1 MSIDYLA
8 GAFAPVSKEITVD
21 DLNVTGT
28 LPAELEGRWLRNG
41 PNPIGEVD
49 RASHHWFVGSAMVHG
64 VRLRDGRAEWYRNR
78 WVRSAESA
86 AHLGE
91 DPPTG
96 PVFGT
101 HLSAPNTNVG
111 GFAGTT
117 WALVEAGG
125 MPCELTYELDT
136 KYRNDFFG
144 TLPAGYT
151 AHPKFDPA
159 TGELHAVCY
168 AYPDNADFVQYVVI
182 GPDGRVKGTTEI
194 AVPDMP
200 MVHDMSLTEN
210 YAVIYDLPIT
220 VDIELAMQSQFP
232 FRWNPDHAARVG
244 LMPRGG
250 TSDQIIWCDAPM
262 KYVFHPLN
270 AYEDTNDDVIIDLC
284 TYERTFSSDLKG
296 PFGDLP
302 PTLDRWTINPT
313 SRKVSEQRIDD
324 RAHEFPRHN
333 PKVGL
338 RQHRYGYT
346 MLVGEDND
354 PTTGMTCK
362 TDFVTGTTSL
372 HDYGPGR
379 TGAEPIFV
387 PRADGVDEDDGWL
400 MTVVYDAGRDTS
412 DLVLVDARDMSAP
425 PVATVQLPQ
434 RVPMGFH
441 GNWVPDS
448 SVAP

>member
-182 GPDGRVKGTTEI
+182 GPDGRVKSTTEI

>member
-1 MSIDYLA
+1 VD
-8 GAFAPVSKEITVD
+8 KEITAD
-21 DLNVTGT
+21 DLQVTGD

-41 PNPIGEVD
+41 PNPIGELD

-78 WVRSAESA
+78 WIRSEESA

-91 DPPTG
+91 NPPTG

-101 HLSAPNTNVG
+101 HVGAPNTNVG

-125 MPCELTYELDT
+125 MPCELTYELET
-136 KYRNDFFG
+136 KFRNDFFG
-144 TLPAGYT
+144 TLTAGYT

-168 AYPDNADFVQYVVI
+168 AYPDNPDFVQYVVI
-182 GPDGRVKGTTEI
+182 GPDGRVSSTTEI

-200 MVHDMSLTEN
+200 MVHDMSLTKN

-232 FRWNPDHAARVG
+232 FRWNPDHGARVG

-270 AYEDTNDDVIIDLC
+270 AYEDTNGDVIIDLC

-302 PTLDRWTINPT
+302 PTLDRWTISPT

-362 TDFVTGTTSL
+362 TDFVTGATSL

-387 PRADGVDEDDGWL
+387 PRADGTDEDDGWL

-425 PVATVQLPQ
+425 PVATVHLPQ